1 MAASAVTA
9 LFGAPAA
16 AVIGASAIAVA
27 VEAGRDIRAESDSAR
42 EVGDELERLIA
53 EREKATEVSELERL
67 VAERTVRPFR

>member
-1 MAASAVTA
+1 MAAAAAVTA

-42 EVGDELERLIA
+42 EVGDELERLLG
-53 EREKATEVSELERL
+53 ELEKVSELERL